1 MRMVQQSLLAFVA
14 VAVLAVLGFR
24 VSNNQ
29 CSVCGVQ
36 EYERSLFGV
45 VIEPLCER
53 EYDEWRTDVR
63 GVARAKQPDVR
74 PSVRRTADRL
84 NDH

>member
-1 MRMVQQSLLAFVA
+1 MRIVPRCLLASAA

-29 CSVCGVQ
+29 CSICGVQ

-53 EYDEWRTDVR
+53 EYDEWRTYEDWRGRNNRACAHQFAVR
-63 GVARAKQPDVR
+63 QTD
-74 PSVRRTADRL
+74 
-84 NDH
+84 